1 MPVAYSPLFVKPV
14 APNDEANPSFNAAAY
29 QRVAKAIAWLR
40 ANAHDQP
47 SLEEAAAAQG
57 CSPFHLQRQFSVW
70 AGVSPK
76 RFVQYLT
83 KEHARARL
91 VASASVLDAALDAGL
106 SGPGRLHDLM
116 VTWEAMTPG
125 EVRAA
130 GAGLCIQHAWLDT
143 PFGHALL
150 GWTARGVCHLAFAI
164 EDNPPS
170 MANCENELH
179 SLWPNARLEAAQ
191 QDAPAWAQR
200 LFPWHNQLAEGREPI
215 HVLMRGS
222 PFQLQVWQALVRT
235 APGTLCTYQT
245 LAQRVG
251 KPGAA
256 RAVGSAMAANTLAL
270 LIPCHRVIR
279 ASGDEGGYRWG
290 PLRKTALLAWES
302 AQSDIKNGFF
312 D

>member
-1 MPVAYSPLFVKPV
+1 M
-14 APNDEANPSFNAAAY
+14 AY
-29 QRVAKAIAWLR
+29 QRVARAIAWLR
-40 ANAHDQP
+40 VHAHRQP
-47 SLEEAAAAQG
+47 SLDEAAAALG
-57 CSPFHLQRQFSVW
+57 CSPFYLQRQFVSW

-91 VASASVLDAALDAGL
+91 AASANVLDAALDAGL

-116 VTWEAMTPG
+116 LTWEAMTPG
-125 EVRAA
+125 EVRAG
-130 GAGLCIQHAWLDT
+130 GAGLTIHHAWLDT
-143 PFGHALL
+143 PFGQALL
-150 GWTARGVCHLAFAI
+150 GWTARGVCHLVFAA
-164 EDNPPS
+164 DDG
-170 MANCENELH
+170 MATLASAEAELKQ
-179 SLWPNARLEAAQ
+179 LWPRAAFQAAPQEAA
-191 QDAPAWAQR
+191 DWAWR
-200 LFPWHNQLAEGREPI
+200 LFPWRSLHRGDDASPVGSGSSGPQPI
-215 HVLMRGS
+215 HLLMRGS

-290 PLRKTALLAWES
+290 PDRKTAMLAWE
-302 AQSDIKNGFF
+302 AAELDVKNGLIA
-312 D
+312 

>member
-1 MPVAYSPLFVKPV
+1 MPEAYSPLI
-14 APNDEANPSFNAAAY
+14 APLPATTDEEARRPTASAY
-29 QRVAKAIAWLR
+29 QRVAAAIAWLR
-40 ANAHDQP
+40 EHAHHQP
-47 SLEEAAAAQG
+47 SLDEVAAALG
-57 CSPFHLQRQFSVW
+57 CSPFYLQRQFSEW
-70 AGVSPK
+70 AGVSPM

-91 VASASVLDAALDAGL
+91 AASASVLDAALDAGL

-164 EDNPPS
+164 EDDPPS
-170 MANCENELH
+170 MACCEEELH
-179 SLWPNARLEAAQ
+179 RLWPNARLEAAP
-191 QDAPAWAQR
+191 QDAPAWVQR
-200 LFPWHNQLAEGREPI
+200 LFPWRNQLAEGGEPI

-302 AQSDIKNGFF
+302 AESDLRSGLTA
-312 D
+312 